1 MRIIGHLD
9 MDAFFA
15 AIEERDHPELEGKPI
30 VVGADPKGGRGRG
43 VVSTANYKARE
54 YGIHSALPIS
64 IAWRMSEAARRK
76 GLPPAVFLRVNF
88 ERYGEVSGRVMALL
102 RAHAPHVEEASIDE
116 AYFDLSFTGSYER
129 ATELCKTIKQE
140 IKAQEKLTASVGVGP
155 NKLIAKIAA
164 GRQKPDGLT
173 VVREQDAEAFLEPLP
188 IGVIPGVGPKTEK
201 RFQAMNVRT
210 VADAKKLSQEDL
222 REMLGKW
229 GVELYEQLRARD
241 DSLLVEEW
249 EPKSI
254 GEQETFERDTLNP
267 NFLRERLR
275 ALSEGVHQR
284 FLRTGFHSFRTV
296 TITVRFHD
304 FETKTRSSTLK
315 APDAA
320 LETLHSEARRLL
332 APFLDRREENPRGKP
347 IRLLGV
353 RVEKLIKD
361 SGPMVAEELAGR
373 PGPEPGARGERA
385 GKE

>member
-15 AIEERDHPELEGKPI
+15 AIEERDHPELAGQPI

-64 IAWRMSEAARRK
+64 IAWRFSEAARRK
-76 GLPPAVFLRVNF
+76 GLPSAVFLRVNF
-88 ERYGEVSGRVMALL
+88 ERYGEVSARVMTIL

-116 AYFDLSFTGSYER
+116 AYFDLSFAGSYEN
-129 ATELCKTIKQE
+129 AAELCKKIKQE
-140 IKAQEKLTASVGVGP
+140 IKEREKLTASVGVGP

-173 VVREQDAEAFLEPLP
+173 VIPEQDAEAFLEPLP

-201 RFQAMNVRT
+201 RFQAIGIRT
-210 VADAKKLSQEDL
+210 VADGKRLSLEDL
-222 REMLGKW
+222 QEMLGKW
-229 GVELYEQLRARD
+229 GVELYDRLRAKD
-241 DSLLVEEW
+241 DSPLVEEW

-267 NFLRERLR
+267 SFLRARLQS
-275 ALSEGVHQR
+275 LSEGVHRR
-284 FLRTGFHSFRTV
+284 FVQNGFKGFRTV

-320 LETLHSEARRLL
+320 LERLYSEARRLL
-332 APFLDRREENPRGKP
+332 APFLDRREENPKGKP

-353 RVEKLIKD
+353 RIEKLIKD
-361 SGPMVAEELAGR
+361 AGRAVAERLAGR
-373 PGPEPGARGERA
+373 PGYEPR
-385 GKE
+385 